1 MSTLVNPHS
10 VLNLIDAVH
19 SKKFCRLLLEFG
31 QITSRLVSV
40 VHQILVDQIK
50 RVVNRDAWIQ
60 NLIDKSGPV
69 DMVVTLKHLLLEGI
83 TDSAHHAP
91 ALITLFLILAEFGE
105 VFFVVLADFWPQR

>member
-1 MSTLVNPHS
+1 LSTLVYPHS

-19 SKKFCRLLLEFG
+19 SKEFCRLLLEFG

-40 VHQILVDQIK
+40 VHQILGDQIK

-69 DMVVTLKHLLLEGI
+69 DMVVTLKHLLFEGI
-83 TDSAHHAP
+83 TESAHHAS
-91 ALITLFLILAEFGE
+91 ALMTLFLILAEFGE